1 MKRWTAACA
10 ALAVILPLLFTAC
23 SPEIVPS
30 GWEFLGRREVNFTS
44 DRDAIDISRTAG
56 PLKRLLVIA
65 KMNPVEIFDIKVT
78 FDSGAVFDAA
88 NRMRLFVGRD
98 QLFID
103 LPGEARRVRE
113 VRFWYRTLNR
123 AARRAQIWIYGQ

>member
-1 MKRWTAACA
+1 MKRWIAGWAV
-10 ALAVILPLLFTAC
+10 LAVVLPLVFSSC
-23 SPEIVPS
+23 SPNIVPS

-44 DRDAIDISRTAG
+44 DRDTIDVSRSAG

-78 FDSGAVFDAA
+78 FESGAVFDAA

-113 VRFWYRTLNR
+113 VKFWYRTLNR
-123 AARRAQIWIYGQ
+123 AARRAEVWLYGQ